1 MRPRKRLFS
10 LLAVFLL
17 LSGCVALK
25 PAGEEPL
32 GPPTL
37 TASSIRA
44 GAVVEIKRNASTAAG
59 RAAILAKAPGSFR
72 IEVFGPFGLTA
83 ALIASDGKKLFVNSD
98 GQMSEF
104 FWGDPELPY
113 SFDAEEVVSFL
124 TGAPDPPALDTPGI
138 KASRDEWGRLREYS
152 RAVEG
157 RDGLKVTLGE
167 YRAVGGAHI
176 PFLIR
181 IEDGKRDLAIKYT
194 EVEINPLIEED
205 LFSLEA
211 HSDRGSKE
219 VD

>member
-1 MRPRKRLFS
+1 MTSGKRLFS
-10 LLAVFLL
+10 LLAAFFLL
-17 LSGCVALK
+17 LSGCAALK
-25 PAGEEPL
+25 PGKEPMA
-32 GPPTL
+32 PPKL

-44 GAVVEIKRNASTAAG
+44 RAVVEFKKDDSSAAG

-83 ALIASDGKKLFVNSD
+83 ALIASDGEKLFINSE
-98 GQMSEF
+98 GQMRAF

-113 SFDAEEVVSFL
+113 SFDAGEVVSFL
-124 TGAPDPPALDTPGI
+124 TGAPDAPALDKPGV
-138 KASRDEWGRLREYS
+138 KASKDEWGRLREYS
-152 RAVEG
+152 RATEG
-157 RDGLKVTLGE
+157 RDALQVTLGE
-167 YRAVGGAHI
+167 YREVNGAHI

-205 LFSLEA
+205 LFRLEA

>member
-1 MRPRKRLFS
+1 MRSGKRLFS

-17 LSGCVALK
+17 LSGCAAMK

-32 GPPTL
+32 GPPKL
-37 TASSIRA
+37 KASSIRA
-44 GAVVEIKRNASTAAG
+44 RAVVEIKKDAATAAG

-83 ALIASDGKKLFVNSD
+83 ALIASDGHKLFVNSE

-104 FWGDPELPY
+104 FWGDPEIPY
-113 SFDAEEVVSFL
+113 SFKAEEVVSFL
-124 TGAPDPPALDTPGI
+124 TGAPNPPALDTPDVS
-138 KASRDEWGRLREYS
+138 ASRDEWGRLREYS

-167 YRAVGGAHI
+167 YREVGGAHI
-176 PFLIR
+176 PFFIR

-205 LFSLEA
+205 LFRLEA
-211 HSDRGSKE
+211 RSDQGSKE

>member
-1 MRPRKRLFS
+1 MRSGKRLLSIF
-10 LLAVFLL
+10 AVFLL
-17 LSGCVALK
+17 LTGCAAMK
-25 PAGEEPL
+25 PSGEEPL
-32 GPPTL
+32 GPPKL

-44 GAVVEIKRNASTAAG
+44 RAVVELKRDASTAAG

-83 ALIASDGKKLFVNSD
+83 ALIASDGQKLFVNSE
-98 GQMSEF
+98 GQLNEF
-104 FWGDPELPY
+104 FWGDPEIPY
-113 SFDAEEVVSFL
+113 SFEAQEVVSFL
-124 TGAPDPPALDTPGI
+124 TGAAVMPTMDAPGVN
-138 KASRDEWGRLREYS
+138 ASRDEWGRLREYS
-152 RAVEG
+152 RTSEG

-167 YRAVGGAHI
+167 YREVGGAHI

-194 EVEINPLIEED
+194 EVEINPFIEED

-211 HSDRGSKE
+211 HSDRSSKE

>member
-1 MRPRKRLFS
+1 MRSGKRLLSIF
-10 LLAVFLL
+10 AVFLV
-17 LSGCVALK
+17 LSGCAAMK

-32 GPPTL
+32 GPPTI

-44 GAVVEIKRNASTAAG
+44 RAVVELKKDASTAAG

-72 IEVFGPFGLTA
+72 IEIFGPFGLTA
-83 ALIASDGKKLFVNSD
+83 ALIASDGQKLFINSD
-98 GQMSEF
+98 GQVSEF
-104 FWGDPELPY
+104 FWGDPEIPY
-113 SFDAEEVVSFL
+113 SFKAEEVVSFL
-124 TGAPDPPALDTPGI
+124 TGAPYPPALDMPGVS
-138 KASRDEWGRLREYS
+138 ASRDDRGRLREYS
-152 RAVEG
+152 RASED

-167 YRAVGGAHI
+167 YREVDGAHI

-181 IEDGKRDLAIKYT
+181 IKDGKRDLAIKYT
-194 EVEINPLIEED
+194 EVEINPFIEED

>member
-1 MRPRKRLFS
+1 MRPGKRLLSFF
-10 LLAVFLL
+10 AVFLL
-17 LSGCVALK
+17 LSGCAAIK
-25 PAGEEPL
+25 PVGEEPS

-44 GAVVEIKRNASTAAG
+44 RAVVEIKKDATTAAG
-59 RAAILAKAPGSFR
+59 RAAILAKSPGSFR
-72 IEVFGPFGLTA
+72 IEVFGPFGMTA
-83 ALIASDGKKLFVNSD
+83 ALIASNGEKLFINSE
-98 GQMSEF
+98 GQMNEF

-113 SFDAEEVVSFL
+113 SFEAEEVVSFL
-124 TGAPDPPALDTPGI
+124 TGGANPPTIDKPGVV
-138 KASRDEWGRLREYS
+138 ASRDDWGRLREYS

-167 YRAVGGAHI
+167 YREVNGAHI

-205 LFSLEA
+205 LFRLEA
-211 HSDRGSKE
+211 HSDQGSKE

>member
-1 MRPRKRLFS
+1 VTSGKRLLSF
-10 LLAVFLL
+10 LAAFLL
-17 LSGCVALK
+17 LYGCAALK
-25 PAGEEPL
+25 PTGKEPI
-32 GPPTL
+32 GPPKL

-44 GAVVEIKRNASTAAG
+44 RAVVEFKKDASSAAG

-83 ALIASDGKKLFVNSD
+83 ALIASDGEKLFVNSE
-98 GQMSEF
+98 GQLNEF

-113 SFDAEEVVSFL
+113 SFDAGEVVSFL
-124 TGAPDPPALDTPGI
+124 TGDSDAPALDKPGI
-138 KASRDEWGRLREYS
+138 KASKDEWGRLREYS
-152 RAVEG
+152 RSTEG
-157 RDGLKVTLGE
+157 RGALQVTLGE
-167 YRAVGGAHI
+167 YREVNGAHI

-205 LFSLEA
+205 LFRLEA

>member
-1 MRPRKRLFS
+1 MISGKRLFS
-10 LLAVFLL
+10 LLAVFLI
-17 LSGCVALK
+17 LSGCAAMK

-32 GPPTL
+32 GPPKL

-44 GAVVEIKRNASTAAG
+44 RAVVEIKKNDLTAAG

-83 ALIASDGKKLFVNSD
+83 ALIASDGHKLFVNSD
-98 GQMSEF
+98 GEISEF
-104 FWGDPELPY
+104 FWGDPEIPY
-113 SFDAEEVVSFL
+113 SFEAEEVVSFL
-124 TGAPDPPALDTPGI
+124 TGAPNPPTLDTPGI
-138 KASRDEWGRLREYS
+138 KASRDGWGRLREYS

-157 RDGLKVTLGE
+157 RDALLVTLGE
-167 YRAVGGAHI
+167 YREVNGAHI

-194 EVEINPLIEED
+194 EVEINPLIEGD
-205 LFSLEA
+205 LFKSEA
-211 HSDRGSKE
+211 RSDQGSKE